1 MQYINPIYDERRGDR
16 VFDTFIILHSFVL
29 TLIVTYISI
38 HFDSHTKESSV
49 LEVSQVSILLG
60 TALISYV
67 KARESHVFASVLKVH
82 SLLML
87 LLVSRELDQVFELF
101 FFHGFWKVPAGAI
114 VATILY
120 QLLSY
125 KKSIV
130 TEAKRFIATDSFLI
144 WIIGV
149 FMFLIFSRIAGY
161 KGFWM
166 EFMGDGYNRDIKT
179 LIEEGLEFFGYSFLL
194 SSIILLRERKHP
206 CTYHFS

>member
-1 MQYINPIYDERRGDR
+1 MQYICPTYDQRRGDR

-29 TLIVTYISI
+29 TLVVAYISI

-49 LEVSQVSILLG
+49 LEISQVTILLS

-67 KARESHVFASVLKVH
+67 KAQESRAFSSILKIH
-82 SLLML
+82 ALLML

-101 FFHGFWKVPAGAI
+101 LFHGFWKVPAGAI
-114 VATILY
+114 VATIAY
-120 QLLSY
+120 QMFSHR
-125 KKSIV
+125 KSV
-130 TEAKRFIATDSFLI
+130 VVAAKRFTTTDSFLD

-166 EFMGDGYNRDIKT
+166 EFLGDGYNRDIKT
-179 LIEEGLEFFGYSFLL
+179 LVEEGLEFFGYSFLL
-194 SSIILLRERKHP
+194 SSIILLREKI
-206 CTYHFS
+206 